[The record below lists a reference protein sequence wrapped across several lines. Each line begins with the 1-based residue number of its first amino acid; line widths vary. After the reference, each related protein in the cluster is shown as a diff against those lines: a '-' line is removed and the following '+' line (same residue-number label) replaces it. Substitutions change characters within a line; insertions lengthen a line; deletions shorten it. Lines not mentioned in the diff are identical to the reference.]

1 MKHLSVGRRLSE
13 TENSP
18 SVIALTRQAI
28 DPIRTKDSSE
38 NKSSFGAY
46 EVLRSGD
53 DIKITIIASGSETS
67 LAIEICHKLATE
79 NIYSKVIS
87 MPCQELF
94 DQQSEDYK
102 NDILNETEI
111 VISIEAAET
120 CYWKK
125 YTGTKGLNFGIND
138 FGKSAPYKNIYNH
151 FGLNVENII
160 KKIKEKIM
168 KIKVGINGMGR
179 IGRMIVRSIIE
190 NNNNNIEIKHI
201 NNRTNSETCSTLLK
215 YDSIH
220 GKFNAEIGFD
230 DKHLIIN
237 KNKITFSRET
247 DLNDINWKKYNVD
260 YVFECTGKFNSK
272 DKLEPHLNNGA
283 KKVIVSLP
291 CKNADKTI
299 VFGVNESKLRKDDK
313 IISAASCTTNCLA
326 PVAHVLNEAFEIE
339 KGFMTTIH
347 AFTSDQRIL
356 DNSHKDLRRARSAS
370 QSIVPTSTGASK
382 AIGEI
387 IPSLKG
393 KLEGIAMRVPTPNVS
408 LVELV
413 FCAKKDLSIEKI
425 NSAFQNFSKKN
436 KVLQISKE
444 KLVSIDFNHNPASSI
459 IDESLT
465 NVVGKN
471 MGKISAWYDNEWGFS
486 NRMCDIA
493 EYLHKIS

>member
-1 MKHLSVGRRLSE
+1 
-13 TENSP
+13 
-18 SVIALTRQAI
+18 
-28 DPIRTKDSSE
+28 
-38 NKSSFGAY
+38 
-46 EVLRSGD
+46 
-53 DIKITIIASGSETS
+53 
-67 LAIEICHKLATE
+67 
-79 NIYSKVIS
+79 
-87 MPCQELF
+87 
-94 DQQSEDYK
+94 
-102 NDILNETEI
+102 
-111 VISIEAAET
+111 
-120 CYWKK
+120 
-125 YTGTKGLNFGIND
+125 
-138 FGKSAPYKNIYNH
+138 
-151 FGLNVENII
+151 
-160 KKIKEKIM
+160 M

-190 NNNNNIEIKHI
+190 SNNKKIEIKHI
-201 NNRTNSETCSTLLK
+201 NNRTNSKSCSALLK

-220 GKFNAEIGFD
+220 GKFNADLDFD
-230 DKHLIIN
+230 DDHLIIN
-237 KNKITFSRET
+237 KNKITFTQET
-247 DLNDINWKKYNVD
+247 DLKNIDWKKHDVD

-272 DKLEPHLNNGA
+272 DRLEAHLSNGA
-283 KKVIVSLP
+283 KKIIVSAP

-299 VFGVNESKLRKDDK
+299 VFGVNEKELKKSDK

-326 PVAHVLNEAFEIE
+326 PLAHVLNENFQIE

-356 DNSHKDLRRARSAS
+356 DNSHKDPRRARSAS

-413 FCAKKDLSIEKI
+413 FCTKKDLNIDKI
-425 NSAFQNFSKKN
+425 NSAFEDFSKKN
-436 KVLQISKE
+436 KILEVSRE

-459 IDESLT
+459 VDTSLT

>member
-1 MKHLSVGRRLSE
+1 
-13 TENSP
+13 
-18 SVIALTRQAI
+18 
-28 DPIRTKDSSE
+28 
-38 NKSSFGAY
+38 
-46 EVLRSGD
+46 
-53 DIKITIIASGSETS
+53 
-67 LAIEICHKLATE
+67 
-79 NIYSKVIS
+79 
-87 MPCQELF
+87 
-94 DQQSEDYK
+94 
-102 NDILNETEI
+102 
-111 VISIEAAET
+111 
-120 CYWKK
+120 
-125 YTGTKGLNFGIND
+125 
-138 FGKSAPYKNIYNH
+138 
-151 FGLNVENII
+151 
-160 KKIKEKIM
+160 M

-179 IGRMIVRSIIE
+179 IGRMILRTIIE
-190 NNNNNIEIKHI
+190 NKNNNIEIKHI
-201 NNRTNSETCSTLLK
+201 NNRTNSEACSSLLR

-220 GKFNAEIGFD
+220 GKFNAEIDFD
-230 DKHLIIN
+230 ENHLIIN
-237 KNKITFSRET
+237 KNKISFSQET
-247 DLNDINWKKYNVD
+247 DLKNIKWKKFDVD

-272 DKLEPHLNNGA
+272 DKLLPHLDNGA
-283 KKVIVSLP
+283 KKVIVSAP

-299 VFGVNESKLRKDDK
+299 VFGVNEIELKKEDR

-326 PVAHVLNEAFEIE
+326 PVAHVLNENFFIE

-356 DNSHKDLRRARSAS
+356 DNSHKDPRRARSAS

-413 FCAKKDLSIEKI
+413 FCTKKDLSIEKI
-425 NSAFQNFSKKN
+425 NSAFENFNKKN
-436 KVLQISKE
+436 KILEITKE

-459 IDESLT
+459 VDASLT

-493 EYLHKIS
+493 EYLRKIS

>member
-1 MKHLSVGRRLSE
+1 
-13 TENSP
+13 
-18 SVIALTRQAI
+18 
-28 DPIRTKDSSE
+28 
-38 NKSSFGAY
+38 
-46 EVLRSGD
+46 
-53 DIKITIIASGSETS
+53 
-67 LAIEICHKLATE
+67 
-79 NIYSKVIS
+79 
-87 MPCQELF
+87 
-94 DQQSEDYK
+94 
-102 NDILNETEI
+102 
-111 VISIEAAET
+111 
-120 CYWKK
+120 
-125 YTGTKGLNFGIND
+125 
-138 FGKSAPYKNIYNH
+138 
-151 FGLNVENII
+151 
-160 KKIKEKIM
+160 M

-190 NNNNNIEIKHI
+190 SNNTKIEIKHI
-201 NNRTNSETCSTLLK
+201 NNRTNSESCLTLLK

-220 GKFNAEIGFD
+220 GKFNAELDFD
-230 DKHLIIN
+230 DDHLIIN
-237 KNKITFSRET
+237 KNKITFTQET
-247 DLNDINWKKYNVD
+247 DLKNINWKKHDVD

-272 DKLEPHLNNGA
+272 DKLEDHLSNGA
-283 KKVIVSLP
+283 KKIIVSAP

-299 VFGVNESKLRKDDK
+299 VFGVNEKELKKSDK

-326 PVAHVLNEAFEIE
+326 PLAHVLNENFQIE

-356 DNSHKDLRRARSAS
+356 DNSHKDPRRARSAS

-408 LVELV
+408 LIELV
-413 FCAKKDLSIEKI
+413 FCTKKDLNVDKI
-425 NSAFQNFSKKN
+425 NSAFEDFSKKN
-436 KVLQISKE
+436 KILEVSRE

-459 IDESLT
+459 VDISLT

-493 EYLHKIS
+493 EYIHKIS